1 MRGLAVL
8 CLLLAARAAGASMC
22 EDTCSSDG
30 DCLATGSQQT
40 ESAVGYYFFNGNMVG
55 FTVTNAPGPA
65 THSIETYTVSALSTN
80 SELKWTSADLYA
92 DSAYTVMIWVKMSIA
107 SDFLQVISLEQGV
120 RKFWV
125 YKDTGKLR

>member
-1 MRGLAVL
+1 
-8 CLLLAARAAGASMC
+8 MC
-22 EDTCSSDG
+22 DDTCSSDG
-30 DCLATGSQQT
+30 DCVATGAQQT
-40 ESAVGYYFFNGNMVG
+40 ESAVWYYFFSGNRVG
-55 FTVTNAPGPA
+55 FSVTNAPGPA
-65 THSIETYTVSALSTN
+65 THSIDTYTVSASSTS
-80 SELKWTSADLYA
+80 SELKWTSANLYA